1 MSKNR
6 LAIARFGY
14 NINIIYNMYI
24 DKDSFGNYQLMG
36 IDNNAL
42 MGLETMIEGAGL
54 EQRRT
59 FNPVLEQ
66 IKKMKNE

>member
-1 MSKNR
+1 
-6 LAIARFGY
+6 
-14 NINIIYNMYI
+14 MYI

-36 IDNNAL
+36 INDNAL
-42 MGLETMIEGAGL
+42 MGLKTMIEGAGL

-66 IKKMKNE
+66 IKKMRNE

>member
-1 MSKNR
+1 
-6 LAIARFGY
+6 
-14 NINIIYNMYI
+14 MYI

-42 MGLETMIEGAGL
+42 MGLKTMIEGACL

-66 IKKMKNE
+66 IKKMKSEE

>member
-1 MSKNR
+1 
-6 LAIARFGY
+6 
-14 NINIIYNMYI
+14 MYI

-36 IDNNAL
+36 INDNAL

>member
-1 MSKNR
+1 
-6 LAIARFGY
+6 
-14 NINIIYNMYI
+14 MYI
-24 DKDSFGNYQLMG
+24 DKDNFGNYQLMG

-42 MGLETMIEGAGL
+42 MGLKKMIEGAGL

-66 IKKMKNE
+66 IKKMKSEE